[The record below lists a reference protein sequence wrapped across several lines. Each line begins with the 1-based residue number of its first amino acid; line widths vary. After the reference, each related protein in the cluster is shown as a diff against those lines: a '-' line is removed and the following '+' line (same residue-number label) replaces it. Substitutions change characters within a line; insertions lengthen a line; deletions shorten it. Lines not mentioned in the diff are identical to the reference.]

1 MLKAKTKKAIKI
13 MAVNQSAENKIK
25 TVAGLT
31 EALAYITN
39 PAKIYEVSRI
49 NCSGSNSNTL
59 EQFRLLRLAFN
70 QNKGIIAHHF
80 IQSFS
85 PNDNITPETV
95 HRFGVEYVKQ
105 CFPNYQVVVSTH
117 IDKEHLHN
125 HIIVNSC
132 NMITGKKFYDNKESM
147 KNNRDISDKLCRKYG
162 VSVISTQSE
171 FKPIDQTTMQL
182 ALKQKSWKI
191 QLLSDLDDAKEKCRS
206 KSEFISFFKSR
217 NYEIRYEK
225 HITIRKIGEK
235 KAIRVDTL
243 AKQFGNQYTKAEL
256 EKAMGYSTNLA
267 DTNTNNVNLQSKKTC
282 ARKNINEWQRFESW
296 SFSQKNRY
304 ANNYRCLK
312 KQYGTNYQPSRFPK
326 GTRKS
331 LLLTL
336 LCVFFVSPRKTY
348 REHTNYRLSNR
359 TTANTNIIRTKYR
372 CENIRYGDLISAQG
386 NNFAVKIPA
395 DQLGKII
402 VLPIFYS
409 ANVNL
414 ETNTAVI
421 TVKEYNKEIICQ
433 ALGYDSGYDSKK
445 IAQQSDKLINSQ
457 KYKRLKDYAASSNT
471 KLSYMIVT
479 KIQLELLKMNEIE
492 LAAFPKDDGKYN
504 VAFMPDTKE
513 RINKILY
520 PSDDSKQESEYERNS
535 RINNEIKR
543 LAAINGEK
551 PKYRIVTSDLLD
563 NIKQS
568 GIQFAYFKKGDK
580 YNGDKY
586 NIVFLRENE
595 IKIDQ
600 LLKQFRKKN

>member
-395 DQLGKII
+395 DHLGKII

-433 ALGYDSGYDSKK
+433 ALGYDSKK

-457 KYKRLKDYAASSNT
+457 KYKRLKDYVASSNT

-580 YNGDKY
+580 YN
-586 NIVFLRENE
+586 IVFLRENE
-595 IKIDQ
+595 MKIDQ

>member
-191 QLLSDLDDAKEKCRS
+191 QLLSDLDDAKEKCKS

-433 ALGYDSGYDSKK
+433 ALGYDSKK

-513 RINKILY
+513 LITKILY

-551 PKYRIVTSDLLD
+551 PKYRMVAPELLD

-580 YNGDKY
+580 YN
-586 NIVFLRENE
+586 IVFLRENE
-595 IKIDQ
+595 MKIDQ

>member
-1 MLKAKTKKAIKI
+1 

-147 KNNRDISDKLCRKYG
+147 KSNRDISDKLCRKYG

-433 ALGYDSGYDSKK
+433 ALGYDSKK

-457 KYKRLKDYAASSNT
+457 KYKRLKDYVASSNT

-568 GIQFAYFKKGDK
+568 GIQFAYFKKA
-580 YNGDKY
+580 
-586 NIVFLRENE
+586 IS
-595 IKIDQ
+595 II
-600 LLKQFRKKN
+600 

>member
-433 ALGYDSGYDSKK
+433 ALGYDSKK

-513 RINKILY
+513 LITKILY

-551 PKYRIVTSDLLD
+551 PKYRMVAPELLD

-580 YNGDKY
+580 YN
-586 NIVFLRENE
+586 IVFLRENE
-595 IKIDQ
+595 MKIDQ

>member
-1 MLKAKTKKAIKI
+1 MPSPKQNTKVKKVKKA
-13 MAVNQSAENKIK
+13 MAVNQTAENKIK
-25 TVAGLT
+25 TEAGLT

-39 PAKIYEVSRI
+39 PAKISEVSRI

-59 EQFRLLRLAFN
+59 DQFRLLRLAFN
-70 QNKGIIAHHF
+70 QNKGIISHHF
-80 IQSFS
+80 IQSFA
-85 PNDNITPETV
+85 PNDNVTPETV
-95 HRFGVEYVKQ
+95 HRFGVEYAKL

-267 DTNTNNVNLQSKKTC
+267 DTNTSNLNLQSKKTC

-296 SFSQKNRY
+296 SFSQDNRY
-304 ANNYRCLK
+304 ANNYRCLT
-312 KQYGTNYQPSRFPK
+312 KQYRTNYHTSRFPT

-331 LLLTL
+331 ILFTI
-336 LCVFFVSPRKTY
+336 LCALFISPNRKKY
-348 REHTNYRLSNR
+348 REHKSYRLSNR
-359 TTANTNIIRTKYR
+359 TTANTNIIRTKYC

-433 ALGYDSGYDSKK
+433 ALGYDSKK

-504 VAFMPDTKE
+504 VAFIPDTKE

-520 PSDDSKQESEYERNS
+520 PSDESKQESEYERNS

-580 YNGDKY
+580 YN
-586 NIVFLRENE
+586 IVFLRENE

>member
-1 MLKAKTKKAIKI
+1 MAKRFNFDEAITTD
-13 MAVNQSAENKIK
+13 IK
-25 TVAGLT
+25 GA
-31 EALAYITN
+31 ASDSYIAYITN
-39 PAKIYEVSRI
+39 PAKISEVSRL

-59 EQFRLLRLAFN
+59 DQFRLLRLAFN

-80 IQSFS
+80 IQSFA
-85 PNDNITPETV
+85 PNDNVTPETV
-95 HRFGVEYVKQ
+95 HRFGVEYAKL

-117 IDKEHLHN
+117 VDKEHLHN

-433 ALGYDSGYDSKK
+433 ALGYDSKK

>member
-1 MLKAKTKKAIKI
+1 MPSPKQNTKVKKVKKA
-13 MAVNQSAENKIK
+13 MAVNQTAENKIK
-25 TVAGLT
+25 TEVGLT
-31 EALAYITN
+31 EVLAYITN
-39 PAKIYEVSRI
+39 PAKISEVSRI

-59 EQFRLLRLAFN
+59 DQFRLLRLAFN
-70 QNKGIIAHHF
+70 QNKGIISHHF
-80 IQSFS
+80 IQSFA
-85 PNDNITPETV
+85 PNDNVTPETV
-95 HRFGVEYVKQ
+95 HRFGVEYAKL

-433 ALGYDSGYDSKK
+433 ALGYDSKK

-504 VAFMPDTKE
+504 VAFIPDTKE

-520 PSDDSKQESEYERNS
+520 PSDESKQESEYERNS

-580 YNGDKY
+580 YN
-586 NIVFLRENE
+586 IVFLRENE

>member
-1 MLKAKTKKAIKI
+1 MLLQMLKAKTKKAIKI

-235 KAIRVDTL
+235 KAIRVDSL

-267 DTNTNNVNLQSKKTC
+267 DTNINNVNLQSKKTC

-402 VLPIFYS
+402 VLPIFFC

-433 ALGYDSGYDSKK
+433 ALGYDSKK

-479 KIQLELLKMNEIE
+479 KIQLELLKLNEIE

-551 PKYRIVTSDLLD
+551 PKYRIVTSDLLN
-563 NIKQS
+563 NIKKS

-580 YNGDKY
+580 YN
-586 NIVFLRENE
+586 IVFLRENE
-595 IKIDQ
+595 AEIDQ

>member
-1 MLKAKTKKAIKI
+1 
-13 MAVNQSAENKIK
+13 
-25 TVAGLT
+25 
-31 EALAYITN
+31 
-39 PAKIYEVSRI
+39 
-49 NCSGSNSNTL
+49 
-59 EQFRLLRLAFN
+59 
-70 QNKGIIAHHF
+70 
-80 IQSFS
+80 
-85 PNDNITPETV
+85 
-95 HRFGVEYVKQ
+95 
-105 CFPNYQVVVSTH
+105 
-117 IDKEHLHN
+117 
-125 HIIVNSC
+125 
-132 NMITGKKFYDNKESM
+132 MITGKKFYDNKESM
-147 KNNRDISDKLCRKYG
+147 KNSRDISDKLCRKYG

-282 ARKNINEWQRFESW
+282 ARKNVNEWQRFESW

-433 ALGYDSGYDSKK
+433 ALGYDSKK

-492 LAAFPKDDGKYN
+492 LATFPKDDGKYN

-580 YNGDKY
+580 YN
-586 NIVFLRENE
+586 IVFLRENE
-595 IKIDQ
+595 MKIDQ

>member
-1 MLKAKTKKAIKI
+1 MPSPKQNTKVKKVKKA

-147 KNNRDISDKLCRKYG
+147 KSNRDISDKLCRKYG

-433 ALGYDSGYDSKK
+433 ALGYDSKK

-457 KYKRLKDYAASSNT
+457 KYKRLKDYVASSNT

-568 GIQFAYFKKGDK
+568 DIQFAYFKK
-580 YNGDKY
+580 GDKY

>member
-1 MLKAKTKKAIKI
+1 
-13 MAVNQSAENKIK
+13 
-25 TVAGLT
+25 
-31 EALAYITN
+31 
-39 PAKIYEVSRI
+39 
-49 NCSGSNSNTL
+49 
-59 EQFRLLRLAFN
+59 
-70 QNKGIIAHHF
+70 
-80 IQSFS
+80 
-85 PNDNITPETV
+85 
-95 HRFGVEYVKQ
+95 
-105 CFPNYQVVVSTH
+105 
-117 IDKEHLHN
+117 
-125 HIIVNSC
+125 
-132 NMITGKKFYDNKESM
+132 MITGRKYYDNKETM
-147 KNNRDISDKLCRKYG
+147 KNNRAISDKLCRKHG
-162 VSVISTQSE
+162 VSVITSKSE

-182 ALKQKSWKI
+182 ALKHKSWKI
-191 QLLSDLDDAKEKCRS
+191 QLLSDLDEAKESCKS
-206 KSEFISFFKSR
+206 KSEFISFLKNK

-225 HITIRKIGEK
+225 HITVHKIGEK

-243 AKQFGNQYTKAEL
+243 AKQFGSQYTKAEL

-267 DTNTNNVNLQSKKTC
+267 DTNANNVNLQSKKTC

-296 SFSQKNRY
+296 TFSQDNRY
-304 ANNYRCLK
+304 ANNYRCLT
-312 KQYGTNYQPSRFPK
+312 KQYRTNYHTSRFPT

-331 LLLTL
+331 ILFTI
-336 LCVFFVSPRKTY
+336 LCALFISPNRKKY
-348 REHTNYRLSNR
+348 REHKSYRFATVQTVDHS
-359 TTANTNIIRTKYR
+359 IRTKFR
-372 CENIRYGDLISAQG
+372 CENIKYKDLVSAQG
-386 NNFAVKIPA
+386 NNFAVKISA

-414 ETNTAVI
+414 ETKTAVI
-421 TVKEYNKEIICQ
+421 TVKEYNKEIICK
-433 ALGYDSGYDSKK
+433 ALSYDSKQVE
-445 IAQQSDKLINSQ
+445 QQSDKLINSQ
-457 KYKRLKDYAASSNT
+457 KYKRLKDHAASSNT

-479 KIQLELLKMNEIE
+479 KIQLELLKLNEIE

-580 YNGDKY
+580 YN
-586 NIVFLRENE
+586 IVFLRENE
-595 IKIDQ
+595 MKIDQ

>member
-85 PNDNITPETV
+85 PNDNITPETA

-433 ALGYDSGYDSKK
+433 ALGYDSKK

-568 GIQFAYFKKGDK
+568 DIQFAYFKK
-580 YNGDKY
+580 GDKY

>member
-95 HRFGVEYVKQ
+95 HRFGVEYVKR

-348 REHTNYRLSNR
+348 REHTNYRLSDR

-433 ALGYDSGYDSKK
+433 ALGYDSKK

-580 YNGDKY
+580 YN
-586 NIVFLRENE
+586 IVFLRENE
-595 IKIDQ
+595 MKIDQ

>member
-1 MLKAKTKKAIKI
+1 MKKVKKA

-39 PAKIYEVSRI
+39 PAKIYEVSRL

-95 HRFGVEYVKQ
+95 HRFGVEYAKQ

-414 ETNTAVI
+414 ETKTAVI
-421 TVKEYNKEIICQ
+421 TVKEYNKEIICK
-433 ALGYDSGYDSKK
+433 ALGYDSKQVE
-445 IAQQSDKLINSQ
+445 QQSDKLINSQ
-457 KYKRLKDYAASSNT
+457 KYKRLKDHAASSNT

-479 KIQLELLKMNEIE
+479 KIQLELLKLNEIE

-513 RINKILY
+513 RINIILY

-580 YNGDKY
+580 YN
-586 NIVFLRENE
+586 IVFLRENE
-595 IKIDQ
+595 MKIDQ

>member
-1 MLKAKTKKAIKI
+1 

-147 KNNRDISDKLCRKYG
+147 KINRDISDKLCRKYG

-359 TTANTNIIRTKYR
+359 TTANMNIIRTKYR

-433 ALGYDSGYDSKK
+433 ALGYDSKK

-513 RINKILY
+513 LINKILY

-580 YNGDKY
+580 YN
-586 NIVFLRENE
+586 IVFLRENE
-595 IKIDQ
+595 MKIDQ

>member
-1 MLKAKTKKAIKI
+1 MKKVKKA

-39 PAKIYEVSRI
+39 PAKIYEVSRL

-95 HRFGVEYVKQ
+95 HRFGVEYAKQ

-256 EKAMGYSTNLA
+256 EKAIGYSTNLA

-414 ETNTAVI
+414 ETKTAVI
-421 TVKEYNKEIICQ
+421 TVKEYNKEIICK
-433 ALGYDSGYDSKK
+433 ALGYDSKQVE
-445 IAQQSDKLINSQ
+445 QQSDKLINSQ
-457 KYKRLKDYAASSNT
+457 KYKRLKDHAASSNT

-479 KIQLELLKMNEIE
+479 KIQLELLKLNEIE

-580 YNGDKY
+580 YN
-586 NIVFLRENE
+586 IVFLRENE
-595 IKIDQ
+595 MKIDQ

>member
-1 MLKAKTKKAIKI
+1 MKKVKKA

-39 PAKIYEVSRI
+39 PAKIYEVSRL

-95 HRFGVEYVKQ
+95 HRFGVEYAKQ

-414 ETNTAVI
+414 ETKTAVI
-421 TVKEYNKEIICQ
+421 TVKEYNKEIICK
-433 ALGYDSGYDSKK
+433 ALGYDSKQVE
-445 IAQQSDKLINSQ
+445 QQSDKLINSQ
-457 KYKRLKDYAASSNT
+457 KYKRLKDHAASSNT

-479 KIQLELLKMNEIE
+479 KIQLELLKLNEIE

-543 LAAINGEK
+543 LVAINGEK

-580 YNGDKY
+580 YN
-586 NIVFLRENE
+586 IVFLRENE
-595 IKIDQ
+595 MKIDQ

>member
-1 MLKAKTKKAIKI
+1 

-147 KNNRDISDKLCRKYG
+147 KINRDISDKLCRKYG

-191 QLLSDLDDAKEKCRS
+191 QLLSDLDDAKKKCRS

-267 DTNTNNVNLQSKKTC
+267 DTNANNVNLQSKKTC
-282 ARKNINEWQRFESW
+282 ARKNINEWQRFEYW

-414 ETNTAVI
+414 ETKTAVI
-421 TVKEYNKEIICQ
+421 TVKEYNKEIICK
-433 ALGYDSGYDSKK
+433 ALGYDSKQVE
-445 IAQQSDKLINSQ
+445 QQSDKLINSQ
-457 KYKRLKDYAASSNT
+457 KYKRLKDHAASSNT

-479 KIQLELLKMNEIE
+479 KIQLELLKLNEIE

-513 RINKILY
+513 LITKILY
-520 PSDDSKQESEYERNS
+520 PADESKHETEYERNN
-535 RINNEIKR
+535 RINKEIKR
-543 LAAINGEK
+543 LAAVNGEK
-551 PKYRIVTSDLLD
+551 PKYRMVAPDLLD

-580 YNGDKY
+580 YN
-586 NIVFLRENE
+586 IVFLKENE
-595 IKIDQ
+595 TEIDQ

>member
-1 MLKAKTKKAIKI
+1 MKKVKKA

-433 ALGYDSGYDSKK
+433 ALGYDSKK

-479 KIQLELLKMNEIE
+479 KIQLELLKLNEIE

-520 PSDDSKQESEYERNS
+520 PSDDSKQETEYERNN
-535 RINNEIKR
+535 RLNKEIKR
-543 LAAINGEK
+543 LAAVNGEK

-580 YNGDKY
+580 YN
-586 NIVFLRENE
+586 IVFLRENE

>member
-1 MLKAKTKKAIKI
+1 MKKVKKA

-147 KNNRDISDKLCRKYG
+147 KSNRDISDKLCRKYG

-433 ALGYDSGYDSKK
+433 ALGYDSKK

-513 RINKILY
+513 LITKILY

-551 PKYRIVTSDLLD
+551 PKYRMVAPELLD

-580 YNGDKY
+580 YN
-586 NIVFLRENE
+586 IVFLRENE
-595 IKIDQ
+595 MKIDQ

>member
-191 QLLSDLDDAKEKCRS
+191 QLLSDLDDAKEKCKS

-433 ALGYDSGYDSKK
+433 ALGYDSKK

-457 KYKRLKDYAASSNT
+457 KYKRLKDYVASSNT

-580 YNGDKY
+580 YN
-586 NIVFLRENE
+586 IVFLRENE
-595 IKIDQ
+595 MKIDQ

>member
-1 MLKAKTKKAIKI
+1 

-147 KNNRDISDKLCRKYG
+147 KSNRDISDKLCRKYG

-433 ALGYDSGYDSKK
+433 ALGYDSKK

-457 KYKRLKDYAASSNT
+457 KYKRLKDYVASSNT

-580 YNGDKY
+580 YN
-586 NIVFLRENE
+586 IVFLRENE
-595 IKIDQ
+595 MKIDQ

>member
-1 MLKAKTKKAIKI
+1 

-147 KNNRDISDKLCRKYG
+147 KNSRDISDKLCRKYG

-282 ARKNINEWQRFESW
+282 ARKNVNEWQRFESW

-433 ALGYDSGYDSKK
+433 ALGYDSKK

-580 YNGDKY
+580 YN
-586 NIVFLRENE
+586 IVFLRENE
-595 IKIDQ
+595 MKIDQ

>member
-1 MLKAKTKKAIKI
+1 

-147 KNNRDISDKLCRKYG
+147 KNNRDISDKLCRKYE

-433 ALGYDSGYDSKK
+433 ALGYDSKK

-580 YNGDKY
+580 YN
-586 NIVFLRENE
+586 IVFLRENE
-595 IKIDQ
+595 MKIDQ

>member
-1 MLKAKTKKAIKI
+1 MKMI
-13 MAVNQSAENKIK
+13 
-25 TVAGLT
+25 
-31 EALAYITN
+31 
-39 PAKIYEVSRI
+39 
-49 NCSGSNSNTL
+49 
-59 EQFRLLRLAFN
+59 AFYN
-70 QNKGIIAHHF
+70 NKGGVGKTSTAINIAYTLSRRENRVLLIDF
-80 IQSFS
+80 DGQCNSSRFFTDLTNDEIGCERAIVCTDEK
-85 PNDNITPETV
+85 PLIKKTRYDNI
-95 HRFGVEYVKQ
+95 
-105 CFPNYQVVVSTH
+105 
-117 IDKEHLHN
+117 D
-125 HIIVNSC
+125 IVTSSVRMNA
-132 NMITGKKFYDNKESM
+132 
-147 KNNRDISDKLCRKYG
+147 ISN
-162 VSVISTQSE
+162 E
-171 FKPIDQTTMQL
+171 FVN
-182 ALKQKSWKI
+182 
-191 QLLSDLDDAKEKCRS
+191 LSDEEK
-206 KSEFISFFKSR
+206 
-217 NYEIRYEK
+217 
-225 HITIRKIGEK
+225 
-235 KAIRVDTL
+235 
-243 AKQFGNQYTKAEL
+243 
-256 EKAMGYSTNLA
+256 
-267 DTNTNNVNLQSKKTC
+267 QS
-282 ARKNINEWQRFESW
+282 NIIKFRH
-296 SFSQKNRY
+296 
-304 ANNYRCLK
+304 RCLK

-348 REHTNYRLSNR
+348 REHTNYRLSDR

-433 ALGYDSGYDSKK
+433 ALGYDSKK

-513 RINKILY
+513 LITKILY

-551 PKYRIVTSDLLD
+551 PKYRMVAPELLD

-580 YNGDKY
+580 YN
-586 NIVFLRENE
+586 IVFLRENE
-595 IKIDQ
+595 MKIDQ

>member
-1 MLKAKTKKAIKI
+1 MKKVKKA

-147 KNNRDISDKLCRKYG
+147 KSNRDISDKLCRKYG

-433 ALGYDSGYDSKK
+433 ALGYDSKK

-457 KYKRLKDYAASSNT
+457 KYKRLKDYVASSNT

-520 PSDDSKQESEYERNS
+520 PSDDSKQVSEYERNS

-580 YNGDKY
+580 YN
-586 NIVFLRENE
+586 IVFLRKNE
-595 IKIDQ
+595 TEIDQ
-600 LLKQFRKKN
+600 LLKQLRKEK

>member
-1 MLKAKTKKAIKI
+1 MKKVKKA

-147 KNNRDISDKLCRKYG
+147 KINRDISDKLCRKYG

-191 QLLSDLDDAKEKCRS
+191 QLLSDLDDAKKKCRS

-267 DTNTNNVNLQSKKTC
+267 DTNANNVNLQSKKTC
-282 ARKNINEWQRFESW
+282 ARKNINEWQRFEYW

-414 ETNTAVI
+414 ETKTAVI
-421 TVKEYNKEIICQ
+421 TVKEYNKEIICK
-433 ALGYDSGYDSKK
+433 ALGYDSKQVE
-445 IAQQSDKLINSQ
+445 QQSDKLINSQ
-457 KYKRLKDYAASSNT
+457 KYKRLKDHAASSNT

-479 KIQLELLKMNEIE
+479 KIQLELLKLNEIE

-513 RINKILY
+513 LITKILY
-520 PSDDSKQESEYERNS
+520 PADESKHETEYERNN
-535 RINNEIKR
+535 RINKEIKR
-543 LAAINGEK
+543 LAAVNGEK
-551 PKYRIVTSDLLD
+551 PKYRMVAPDLLD

-580 YNGDKY
+580 YN
-586 NIVFLRENE
+586 IVFLKENE
-595 IKIDQ
+595 TEIDQ

>member
-1 MLKAKTKKAIKI
+1 MQKVKKA
-13 MAVNQSAENKIK
+13 MAVNQTAENKIK
-25 TVAGLT
+25 TEAGLT

-433 ALGYDSGYDSKK
+433 ALGYDSKK

-568 GIQFAYFKKGDK
+568 DIQFAYFKK
-580 YNGDKY
+580 GDKY

>member
-1 MLKAKTKKAIKI
+1 MKKVKKA

-147 KNNRDISDKLCRKYG
+147 KINRDISDKLCRKYG

-359 TTANTNIIRTKYR
+359 TTANMNIIRTKYR

-433 ALGYDSGYDSKK
+433 ALGYDSKK

-513 RINKILY
+513 LINKILY

-580 YNGDKY
+580 YN
-586 NIVFLRENE
+586 IVFLRENE
-595 IKIDQ
+595 MKIDQ

>member
-125 HIIVNSC
+125 HIIVNSY

-191 QLLSDLDDAKEKCRS
+191 QLLSDLDDAKEKCKS

-433 ALGYDSGYDSKK
+433 ALGYDSKK
-445 IAQQSDKLINSQ
+445 VAQQSDKLINSQ
-457 KYKRLKDYAASSNT
+457 KYKRLKDYVASSNT

-580 YNGDKY
+580 YN
-586 NIVFLRENE
+586 IVFLRENE
-595 IKIDQ
+595 MKIDQ

>member
-296 SFSQKNRY
+296 SFSQDNRY

-433 ALGYDSGYDSKK
+433 ALGYDSKK

>member
-433 ALGYDSGYDSKK
+433 ALGYDSKK

>member
-1 MLKAKTKKAIKI
+1 
-13 MAVNQSAENKIK
+13 MAVNQTAENKIK
-25 TVAGLT
+25 TEAGLT

-39 PAKIYEVSRI
+39 PAKISEVSRL

-59 EQFRLLRLAFN
+59 DQFRLLRLAFN

-80 IQSFS
+80 IQSFA
-85 PNDNITPETV
+85 PNDNVTPETV
-95 HRFGVEYVKQ
+95 HRFGVEYAKL

-117 IDKEHLHN
+117 VDKEHLHN

-132 NMITGKKFYDNKESM
+132 NMITGRKYYDNKETM
-147 KNNRDISDKLCRKYG
+147 KNNRAISDKLCRKHG
-162 VSVISTQSE
+162 VSVITSKSE

-182 ALKQKSWKI
+182 ALKHKSWKI
-191 QLLSDLDDAKEKCRS
+191 QLLSDLDEAKESCKS
-206 KSEFISFFKSR
+206 KSEFISFLKNK

-225 HITIRKIGEK
+225 HITVHKIGEK

-243 AKQFGNQYTKAEL
+243 AKQFGSQYTKAEL

-267 DTNTNNVNLQSKKTC
+267 DTNANNVNLQSKKTC

-296 SFSQKNRY
+296 TFSQDNRY
-304 ANNYRCLK
+304 ANNYRCLT
-312 KQYGTNYQPSRFPK
+312 KQYRTNYHTSRFPT
-326 GTRKS
+326 GTWKSILFTILCALFISPNRK
-331 LLLTL
+331 
-336 LCVFFVSPRKTY
+336 KY
-348 REHTNYRLSNR
+348 REHKSYRFATVQTVDHS
-359 TTANTNIIRTKYR
+359 IRKKFR
-372 CENIRYGDLISAQG
+372 CENIKYKDLVSAQG
-386 NNFAVKIPA
+386 NNFAVKISA

-414 ETNTAVI
+414 ETKTAVI
-421 TVKEYNKEIICQ
+421 TVKEYNKEIICK
-433 ALGYDSGYDSKK
+433 ALGYDSKQVE
-445 IAQQSDKLINSQ
+445 QQSDKLINSQ

-551 PKYRIVTSDLLD
+551 PKYRIVTFDLLD

-580 YNGDKY
+580 YN
-586 NIVFLRENE
+586 IVFLKENE
-595 IKIDQ
+595 TEIDQ

>member
-348 REHTNYRLSNR
+348 REHTNYRLSDR

-414 ETNTAVI
+414 EANTAVI

-433 ALGYDSGYDSKK
+433 ALGYDSKK
-445 IAQQSDKLINSQ
+445 IAQQSDKLINSR
-457 KYKRLKDYAASSNT
+457 KYKRLKDLAASSNT

-479 KIQLELLKMNEIE
+479 KIQLELLKLNEIE

-513 RINKILY
+513 LITKILY

-551 PKYRIVTSDLLD
+551 PKYRMVAPELLD

-580 YNGDKY
+580 YN
-586 NIVFLRENE
+586 IVFLRENE
-595 IKIDQ
+595 MKIDQ

>member
-1 MLKAKTKKAIKI
+1 MKKVKKA

-95 HRFGVEYVKQ
+95 HRFGVEYAKQ

-433 ALGYDSGYDSKK
+433 ALGYDSKK

-551 PKYRIVTSDLLD
+551 PKYRMVAPELLD

-568 GIQFAYFKKGDK
+568 GIQFAYFKKG
-580 YNGDKY
+580 
-586 NIVFLRENE
+586 E
-595 IKIDQ
+595 
-600 LLKQFRKKN
+600 

>member
-1 MLKAKTKKAIKI
+1 MPSPKQNTKVKKVKKA

-147 KNNRDISDKLCRKYG
+147 KSNRDISDKLCRKYG

-312 KQYGTNYQPSRFPK
+312 KQYGTNYHRSRFPK

-433 ALGYDSGYDSKK
+433 ALGYDSKK

-457 KYKRLKDYAASSNT
+457 KYKRLKDYVASSNT

-580 YNGDKY
+580 YN
-586 NIVFLRENE
+586 IVFLRKNE
-595 IKIDQ
+595 TEIDQ
-600 LLKQFRKKN
+600 LLKQLRKEK